1 MGSANTQ
8 LSILRRKKILASI
21 NKSKIEL
28 ATQPLPNA
36 KRWLFGD
43 DFPSIAS
50 KEAEL
55 SRGLAKNLAPS
66 GSKFNVQDPKRQSGN
81 FNPGNFNSAS
91 KYRAQTKRG
100 RFFRPPSFSPPAAA
114 KLPHHIKQW
123 QSLTSDP
130 SILEIVTGLKIP
142 FRSVPVQKTPQ
153 ISQTYLESET
163 LMDKEISKLL
173 AKGPIC
179 EVPFTTNAF
188 YSQIFLVPKND
199 GDMRPVIDLS
209 TLNQYIEPQ
218 HFQMEH
224 LCSIKTLLQ
233 QGYYMTKLDLKDTYL
248 SVPIHPDSQKYLR
261 FLWKNK
267 TYQFKALPF
276 GLNIA
281 PMIFTRLMKPVAGFL
296 RKQGVRLIV
305 YLDDMLTIPQRWHMS
320 TTKEGLIRYHY

>member
-1 MGSANTQ
+1 MENNIPVSTAYLKQIVQQFLCLLGSANTQ

-55 SRGLAKNLAPS
+55 LRGLAKNLAPS

-91 KYRAQTKRG
+91 KYRAQTKRDGFFVPPRFAPSG
-100 RFFRPPSFSPPAAA
+100 RQITTPHQTVAKSDIRPIYSRHYYWFKNSFSFGASSKDTTNFSNLSRVRDINGQGNLETFSKRGNLRSPVHNECFLQPNISSPNEGQRHETGYRS
-114 KLPHHIKQW
+114 KHTKSIHRTSTFSDGT
-123 QSLTSDP
+123 SLLNKNS
-130 SILEIVTGLKIP
+130 SATGLLYNKIGP
-142 FRSVPVQKTPQ
+142 ERC
-153 ISQTYLESET
+153 ISFSANP
-163 LMDKEISKLL
+163 SR
-173 AKGPIC
+173 
-179 EVPFTTNAF
+179 FTK
-188 YSQIFLVPKND
+188 V
-199 GDMRPVIDLS
+199 
-209 TLNQYIEPQ
+209 
-218 HFQMEH
+218 
-224 LCSIKTLLQ
+224 
-233 QGYYMTKLDLKDTYL
+233 
-248 SVPIHPDSQKYLR
+248 R

-281 PMIFTRLMKPVAGFL
+281 PMIFIP
-296 RKQGVRLIV
+296 
-305 YLDDMLTIPQRWHMS
+305 TIC
-320 TTKEGLIRYHY
+320 